1 MLQRFLFTKYHSHT
15 RRNVFL
21 SNGLSQSVWE
31 WNENGMLEE
40 GKESSIY
47 RWIFKGWF
55 TNLLLQIHLRC
66 AYQPYLP
73 NAIKVGLPNFSSSF
87 NQGVLTNLTFQ
98 IKSRLVHQPFLPKA
112 YVVVSLVLKENDMSF
127 ASYYRF
133 PETTCHFDWCCRLLC
148 SQRKWHVVCILL
160 SFSETTRRFSA
171 ANAECYWCLVGPT
184 FNL

>member
-1 MLQRFLFTKYHSHT
+1 MLQRFLLTNYHSHT

-31 WNENGMLEE
+31 WNENGMRNGMLEE

-73 NAIKVGLPNFSSSF
+73 NLIKVGSPTFSSSF
-87 NQGVLTNLTFQ
+87 NQGVFTNLTFQ

-127 ASYYRF
+127 ASYIVF
-133 PETTCHFDWCCRLLC
+133 QKLHVILTDV
-148 SQRKWHVVCILL
+148 VVCCVLKENDM
-160 SFSETTRRFSA
+160 SFASYCPFQKLQVVLVLQMRSA
-171 ANAECYWCLVGPT
+171 TDV
-184 FNL
+184 

>member
-1 MLQRFLFTKYHSHT
+1 MLQRFFLTKYHSHT
-15 RRNVFL
+15 RKNVFL

-40 GKESSIY
+40 GNESSIY

-73 NAIKVGLPNFSSSF
+73 NLIKVGSPTFSSSF
-87 NQGVLTNLTFQ
+87 NQGVFTNLTFQ
-98 IKSRLVHQPFLPKA
+98 IKSRLVHQPFLPKT

-127 ASYYRF
+127 ASYYPF
-133 PETTCHFDWCCRLLC
+133 QKL
-148 SQRKWHVVCILL
+148 HVVLVLQIQ
-160 SFSETTRRFSA
+160 SA
-171 ANAECYWCLVGPT
+171 TDV
-184 FNL
+184 